1 MWPVNVRR
9 NRRGVIEAILLLI
22 CAVRNIY
29 EPLCVRVPKVAMMR
43 RAKMDLVLAQ
53 WRLDT
58 VGEHTRREAR
68 NDLLHASQV

>member
-9 NRRGVIEAILLLI
+9 DRGGVIETVLLLI
-22 CAVRNIY
+22 CAVRNIN
-29 EPLCVRVPKVAMMR
+29 ESLCVRVSKVAMMR

-53 WRLDT
+53 WGLDT